1 MEYWD
6 IYTQDGICTGRRVK
20 RGDAMAIGDYHLVI
34 HLLILGKMVVCC
46 YKNVQIKK
54 KAFPAIGILA

>member
-20 RGDAMAIGDYHLVI
+20 RGDAMAIGDYPFGHSSVDSW
-34 HLLILGKMVVCC
+34 
-46 YKNVQIKK
+46 
-54 KAFPAIGILA
+54 

>member
-34 HLLILGKMVVCC
+34 HLLILGKVMINPLVGPGSV
-46 YKNVQIKK
+46 
-54 KAFPAIGILA
+54 L